1 VKRAKIPTKVL
12 VRAKAAAAAVSS
24 GSSGEQSPKKP
35 APPPHQPR
43 KTLAREK
50 VIAALKKLHP
60 MD

>member
-1 VKRAKIPTKVL
+1 MKRQVKIPAKVL
-12 VRAKAAAAAVSS
+12 ASAKFAVARAAV
-24 GSSGEQSPKKP
+24 EQPAPRKP
-35 APPPHQPR
+35 LPPPHQPR

>member
-1 VKRAKIPTKVL
+1 MKRQLKIPAKVL
-12 VRAKAAAAAVSS
+12 ARARVAI
-24 GSSGEQSPKKP
+24 EQASPKKP
-35 APPPHQPR
+35 IPPPHQPR

>member
-12 VRAKAAAAAVSS
+12 VRAKAAVAA
-24 GSSGEQSPKKP
+24 GSAGDSAKKP
-35 APPPHQPR
+35 TPPPHQAR

>member
-1 VKRAKIPTKVL
+1 MKRQVKIPSKVL
-12 VRAKAAAAAVSS
+12 ARAKAAV
-24 GSSGEQSPKKP
+24 EQASPKKP
-35 APPPHQPR
+35 IPPPHQPR